1 MTDLSIIR
9 LSSSWGLQ
17 KDLYVVRNVRT
28 KLGSMKKKEKYLI
41 KILYEEWLKLLFTFP
56 KESK

>member
-1 MTDLSIIR
+1 MYFNPFKIKEFKHLTLTDLSIIR

-28 KLGSMKKKEKYLI
+28 KLGSKKKKEKY
-41 KILYEEWLKLLFTFP
+41 
-56 KESK
+56 